1 MIKNFQQYLVEEER
15 EVYFTFG
22 RMNPPTIGHGKVMD
36 TLSSKSG
43 KADYKVYVSQ
53 SQNPKKDPLTYS
65 QKVKHIR
72 KMFPKHARNV
82 MMDKKV
88 KNVFDVAASLYDQ
101 GYRNINMVV
110 GADRIMEF
118 KTLLNKYNNVKA
130 RHGFYNFKRINIISA
145 GARDPDAE
153 GVEGMSAS
161 KQRANAS
168 ANDFVSFSQGVPRT
182 MSNKDARSLFND
194 VRKGMGLSEERS
206 FKNHVELTPVSETRE
221 QYVQGNLYQV
231 GDSVV
236 IKESEEL
243 GVVSFLGSNY
253 VIVECGDKKYR
264 KWLDAVELVEG
275 GSGKRQDP
283 DIKDRE
289 GTQPARYHAGLKKS
303 TKTKRDAHFKKH
315 GKKADDDPSAYKP
328 APGDATAKTK
338 PSKYTKAFKDMFDE
352 ESGAGDEGTDKLVK
366 KYKKDTP
373 ISEEVTPKQLVDLE
387 KFADR
392 ILKKFNVDIEFTRH
406 FGDRMNDK
414 RNDPPIKVQELQRV
428 FKKIARNKAKN
439 IRQNPDS
446 EAVIKDLQTDLNL
459 PVVINYDRDKDEFEV
474 INKTIMRKKNFR
486 TTSKTITTEDINEA
500 IEESIS
506 IPMSLATKIPG
517 LRKKA
522 YQKAIRWYLDWR
534 RKNPKQGTIGLAK
547 AARATG
553 VETKELQWILHNLI
567 NKGKL
572 PKHLATNPAMLKKE
586 DAVATAKAAIDKE
599 KETDKKKHDRMMDRA
614 RLAATKKKN
623 RETK

>member
-1 MIKNFQQYLVEEER
+1 MIKNFSQYLVEEER

-36 TLSSKSG
+36 TLASKSG

-53 SQNPKKDPLTYS
+53 SQNAKKDPLTYN

-82 MMDKKV
+82 MMDKKI
-88 KNVFDVAASLYDQ
+88 KNVFDVAASLYSS
-101 GYRNINMVV
+101 GYRNITMVV
-110 GADRIMEF
+110 GEDRIIEF

-130 RHGFYNFKRINIISA
+130 RHGFYNFKRINIVSA

-206 FKNHVELTPVSETRE
+206 FKNHIELSPVSETRE
-221 QYVQGNLYQV
+221 KYVQGNLYQV

-253 VIVECGDKKYR
+253 VIVECGEKKYR
-264 KWLDAVELVEG
+264 KWLDAVELVE
-275 GSGKRQDP
+275 KQDP

-303 TKTKRDAHFKKH
+303 TKAKRDAHFKKH
-315 GKKADDDPSAYKP
+315 GKKADDDESAYKP

-352 ESGAGDEGTDKLVK
+352 EYGAGDEGTDKLVK

-373 ISEEVTPKQLVDLE
+373 ISEDVTAKQLVDLE

-500 IEESIS
+500 INESIN

-517 LRKKA
+517 LKQKA
-522 YQKAIRWYLDWR
+522 YQKAVRWYLDWR
-534 RKNPKQGTIGLAK
+534 RKNPKQGAVGIQR
-547 AARATG
+547 AAGATG
-553 VETKELQWILHNLI
+553 VDGKELQRILHKLI
-567 NKGKL
+567 DKGKL

-586 DAVATAKAAIDKE
+586 DAVATAKASIDKE
-599 KETDKKKHDRMMDRA
+599 KESDKAKHDRMMDRA